1 MLLIKQLASIFS
13 SEDQVNH
20 KPADA
25 VSAVSHFAQLHC
37 RPSAIL
43 ICMKARFRYR
53 IYPHPGQQVQL
64 ARTFGC
70 ARVVWNDALAYCL
83 KVRDGKT
90 PSGYDLKKIA
100 VTAAKQDPKRSWLA
114 DVSSIVLNESVL
126 DLATAFKNFFASV
139 TGKRKGKKVKPPRF
153 KKRRSAQSVRLTRG
167 GFKLHAYSVY
177 LAKVGK
183 VPIVWSRP
191 LPAEPS
197 SVTVIKD
204 ASDRYFV
211 SFVVEVP
218 ETKLIGGT
226 DGVGVD
232 LGIATFAT
240 LSTGEKVDA
249 PKPLKR
255 HLRRLKKAQRQMAR
269 KVKGS
274 KRRERARRRVAKI
287 HAHVADIR
295 TDFLHKLSTRLINEN
310 QVVAI
315 EDLAV
320 ANMAKNRR
328 LSRAISDLGWRQFRT
343 LLEYK
348 GARYGRRV
356 EVISRWEPTS
366 QTCSC
371 CGQKGGKL
379 DLSIRKWTCLWCD
392 ASHDRDVNASRR
404 ILQVA
409 GGQPE
414 TLNGCGE
421 LHKSGLPVAPVEALT
436 HLDERQLV
444 YLSR

>member
-1 MLLIKQLASIFS
+1 MLLIQQLASIFG
-13 SEDQVNH
+13 SEDQVNY
-20 KPADA
+20 KPANA
-25 VSAVSHFAQLHC
+25 MPALSHFVHLHC
-37 RPSAIL
+37 RPSFIL
-43 ICMKARFRYR
+43 IRMKARFRYR
-53 IYPHPGQQVQL
+53 IYPYPGQQVQL

-70 ARVVWNDALAYCL
+70 ARVVWNDALAYCH
-83 KVRDGKT
+83 KVREEGGKT
-90 PSGYDLKKIA
+90 PSGYDLKKIS

-139 TGKRKGKKVKPPRF
+139 TGKRKGKKLKPPRF
-153 KKRRSAQSVRLTRG
+153 KKRRSTQSIRLTRG
-167 GFKLHAYSVY
+167 GFKVHAHSVY

-191 LPAEPS
+191 LPTEPS

-218 ETKLIGGT
+218 ETKLTGGFE
-226 DGVGVD
+226 GVGVD

-240 LSTGEKVDA
+240 LSTGEKIDA

-274 KRRERARRRVAKI
+274 KRRERARKRVAKI

-320 ANMAKNRR
+320 ANMVRNRR

-356 EVISRWEPTS
+356 EVINRWEPTS

-371 CGQKGGKL
+371 CGQKGGKK
-379 DLSIRKWTCLWCD
+379 DLSIREWTCLWCN
-392 ASHDRDVNASRR
+392 ATHDRDINAA
-404 ILQVA
+404 INIKVA

-414 TLNGCGE
+414 TLNERGGTC
-421 LHKSGLPVAPVEALT
+421 KTGLPAAPVEALT
-436 HLDERQLV
+436 HLDEGQLC
-444 YLSR
+444 LAL